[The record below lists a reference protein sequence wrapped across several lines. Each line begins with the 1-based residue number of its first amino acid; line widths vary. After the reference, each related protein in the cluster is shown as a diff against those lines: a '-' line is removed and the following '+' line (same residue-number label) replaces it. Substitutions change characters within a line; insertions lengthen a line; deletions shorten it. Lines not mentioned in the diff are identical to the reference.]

1 MRLLIPLILVATT
14 ACSPVFK
21 LNTRQGN
28 MIDDEKLEQVEV
40 GMTREQVHYLMG
52 SPLVSD
58 EFTPGR
64 WDYVIYF
71 RTGGGEE
78 YRRTV
83 SMYFDGD
90 TLQRIDDSN
99 PPKRLGDDDAQQTPP
114 EDLTPDDLP

>member
-1 MRLLIPLILVATT
+1 MRLLIPLLLVLTT

-28 MIDDEKLEQVEV
+28 MIDDEKLDQVKV

-52 SPLVSD
+52 SPLVRDDFS
-58 EFTPGR
+58 TGR
-64 WDYVIYF
+64 WDYVVYF
-71 RTGGGEE
+71 RTGDGEE

-83 SMYFDGD
+83 SMYFDAD
-90 TLQRIDDSN
+90 TLQRIDDSK
-99 PPKRLGDDDAQQTPP
+99 PPKTADEDAEVEP